1 MAMLD
6 PSLEADKQDYSIG
19 VKQVESYPL
28 KRPKLRNHLGK
39 GNTGTSDMWDTN

>member
-19 VKQVESYPL
+19 VKQVEELSL
-28 KRPKLRNHLGK
+28 KK
-39 GNTGTSDMWDTN
+39 GLN